1 VHRPAPFLHSSDAR
15 DFRQCKNGARRCT
28 SCCAAKASGNGYA
41 CDVDDDS
48 GDRVDLR
55 VSFSSGVHP
64 SVPGAESNHFGKYEP
79 TDRHDFRH
87 GEIPSEAG
95 HKAEVERLHA
105 PALEQ
110 GSERPMRDR
119 SSSAKEQASC

>member
-1 VHRPAPFLHSSDAR
+1 MATSPSYV
-15 DFRQCKNGARRCT
+15 RRRT
-28 SCCAAKASGNGYA
+28 SCCAAKASGNDHV

-55 VSFSSGVHP
+55 ASFLSGVHP
-64 SVPGAESNHFGKYEP
+64 SVPVAGSDHFGKYER
-79 TDRHDFRH
+79 TDRRDFRL
-87 GEIPSEAG
+87 GEIPSEADR
-95 HKAEVERLHA
+95 KAEVERLHA

-110 GSERPMRDR
+110 GSERPMRGK